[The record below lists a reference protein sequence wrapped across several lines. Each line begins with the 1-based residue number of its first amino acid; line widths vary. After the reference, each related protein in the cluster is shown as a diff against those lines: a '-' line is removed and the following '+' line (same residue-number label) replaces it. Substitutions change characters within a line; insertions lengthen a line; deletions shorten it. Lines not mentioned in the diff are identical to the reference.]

1 MLSLG
6 TINARIGRTRSLEGG
21 LFQKAGA
28 AHGYELS
35 GIVLPIKLSS
45 DMPKASAMF
54 TAVWREGFLVTPD
67 SIFK

>member
-1 MLSLG
+1 
-6 TINARIGRTRSLEGG
+6 